1 MLPWQPFSEVSLPA
15 TANGT
20 LLPVAPVP
28 LLLASVLVGLLILS
42 AVISGA
48 EVAFFSLSADERAR
62 CRQGDDRGV
71 RIAAL
76 LDNPGHLLAILLI
89 GNYFFN
95 FLFVLLAAYLTR
107 GALGQ
112 VGPQGAAL
120 AVAVTLL
127 LVFLGEITPKAYA
140 RPGRLRFARQTV
152 RLVEALS
159 VGFQPLAWLLLRLS
173 KAVEERAQRK
183 GYKMTVEDLN
193 LALETTTGGPTTE
206 EEKEILKGIV
216 NFGTISAK
224 QIMRS
229 RMDITAFDVQK
240 NFHELM
246 DKINKFGYSRIPV
259 YRDTIDRVEGIL
271 YIKELL
277 PYLDQDERFE
287 WQKLLRPGFF
297 IPENKK
303 IDDLL
308 YDFQEKRV
316 HMAIVVDE
324 YGGTSGLITLED
336 IIEEIVGEIHDEFD
350 EDDRLYSRVDDR
362 TYLFEGKISI
372 NDFCKVL
379 EVDGSVFDEARGE
392 SESLAGL
399 LLELFSRL
407 PRSDEQIS
415 YRSFTFRVM
424 SVDAKKIRKVK
435 VQIGQPDKTPRSDA
449 VAHKARRANG

>member
-1 MLPWQPFSEVSLPA
+1 MLPWKPFSEVLLPA
-15 TANGT
+15 TAHET
-20 LLPVAPVP
+20 LLPGRPVYF
-28 LLLASVLVGLLILS
+28 LLTSVLVGLLILS
-42 AVISGA
+42 AAVSGA
-48 EVAFFSLSADERAR
+48 EVAFFALSAEERAR
-62 CRQGDDRGV
+62 CREGDAKGV

-76 LDNPGHLLAILLI
+76 LDHPGRLLATLLI

-95 FLFVLLAAYLTR
+95 FLFILLAAYLTR
-107 GALGQ
+107 GAFGQ
-112 VGPQGAAL
+112 HGPEGIAL

-152 RLVEALS
+152 GLVEGLS
-159 VGFQPLAWLLLRLS
+159 LCFQPLAWLLLKLS
-173 KAVEERAQRK
+173 RAVEERVRRK

-193 LALETTTGGPTTE
+193 LALETTSGEHTTE
-206 EEKEILKGIV
+206 GEKEILKGIV
-216 NFGTISAK
+216 NFGTIPAK

-229 RMDITAFDVQK
+229 RMDITALDVQR

-259 YRDTIDRVEGIL
+259 YRDTIDQIEGIL

-277 PYLDQDERFE
+277 PYLDQDEHFE

-324 YGGTSGLITLED
+324 HGGTSGLITLED

-350 EDDRLYSRVDDR
+350 EDDRLYSRVNDQ
-362 TYLFEGKISI
+362 TYLFEAKIPI
-372 NDFCKVL
+372 DNFCKVL
-379 EVDGSVFDEARGE
+379 AVDSGVFDQVRGE
-392 SESLAGL
+392 SESLADL
-399 LLELFSRL
+399 LLALFSRL
-407 PRSDEQIS
+407 PRSGEQIS
-415 YRSFTFRVM
+415 YQSFTFRVVW
-424 SVDAKKIRKVK
+424 VDAKKIRKVK
-435 VQIGQPDKTPRSDA
+435 VQTEQPSKNPHSD
-449 VAHKARRANG
+449 VMDHKVRRANG